1 MEIILE
7 INYIEIFWKKKWKEW
22 KRKKNY
28 FQKNKI
34 KKIKI

>member
-1 MEIILE
+1 MIIIKKDIMEKILE

-28 FQKNKI
+28 F
-34 KKIKI
+34 